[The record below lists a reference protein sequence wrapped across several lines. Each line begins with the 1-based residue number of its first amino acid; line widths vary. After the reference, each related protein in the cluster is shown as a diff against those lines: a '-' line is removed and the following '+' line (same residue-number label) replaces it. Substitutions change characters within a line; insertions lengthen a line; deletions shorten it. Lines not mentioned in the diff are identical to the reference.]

1 MPNAKTRIAKLF
13 PILDGSVVALGSNG
27 NVRGGT
33 KAGTFVTKL
42 GQGGR
47 TVWYTPLDGSL
58 DTTAA
63 AVQTHSDTLALVTK
77 QTVPDNAKTPT
88 NNSKLISI
96 NLISGKI
103 LKSISLDNPMVDQTY
118 YLAASTDTNDYVIAS
133 TESSPGGSN
142 SIDFIFANSASNE
155 ASLKISANIANTSRI
170 NSISY
175 LSSAGSRT
183 FRALVNVTMSG
194 KNNQKATLYVHKDQ
208 ARDIEISSLSSLGEV
223 LPMNIDKGVAAINTG
238 NTFQLMR
245 LDDIR

>member
-1 MPNAKTRIAKLF
+1 
-13 PILDGSVVALGSNG
+13 
-27 NVRGGT
+27 
-33 KAGTFVTKL
+33 
-42 GQGGR
+42 
-47 TVWYTPLDGSL
+47 
-58 DTTAA
+58 
-63 AVQTHSDTLALVTK
+63 VTK

-118 YLAASTDTNDYVIAS
+118 YLTASTDTNDYVIAS

-142 SIDFIFANSASNE
+142 NIGFIFANNASNE
-155 ASLKISANIANTSRI
+155 ATLKISANIANTSRI